1 LQDFTYSKP
10 GTLEQAVA
18 AYEHSGD
25 GLYLAGGQTM
35 IPVMKQGL
43 AMPEDVIDLGGIGGL
58 AGIDV
63 DPSSVTIGAMT
74 RHADVA
80 SSPQIRGVL
89 PALAKLAGGIGD
101 PQVRN
106 RGTLGGSLANNDP
119 TADYPAAVLAL
130 GATVHT
136 NRREITADDFFQGLF
151 ETALDEGEI
160 ITQVT
165 FPVPQKAAYAK
176 FPNPASR
183 YAIAGVFVA
192 QLADT
197 TRVAVTG
204 AGNGVFRVLEME
216 AALIKNFTT
225 AALDGITVPTG
236 DLMSDM
242 HASAE
247 YRAHLIMVMTRRAVE
262 AASRSPRLQ
271 GGWTAAG
278 S

>member
-1 LQDFTYSKP
+1 MQDFTYSKP

-18 AYEHSGD
+18 AHEHSGD

-43 AMPEDVIDLGGIGGL
+43 AMPEDVIDLSGIDGL

-63 DPSSVTIGAMT
+63 DPSSVTVGAMT

-160 ITQVT
+160 IIQVT

-216 AALIKNFTT
+216 AALIKNFTA

-247 YRAHLIMVMTRRAVE
+247 YRAHLIMVMARRAVE
-262 AASRSPRLQ
+262 AASKSPRL
-271 GGWTAAG
+271 
-278 S
+278 